1 MPQTHPDDLIL
12 KNLWFF
18 NDVKLKWEKFRREDT
33 KPTAS
38 NPNSGEQ
45 RKSRSNLCRFTY
57 FVFHL
62 AALLLTETPVKKKK
76 RKKKRKKKVRNKSAF
91 WPQTALIRV
100 TEDRSVGSVRSTGHP
115 ELHTREKN
123 TLGGV
128 WVGRYRSSL
137 VSTLR
142 SGSLL
147 DTSNGRASSLTFDAF
162 DWSRERER
170 EKKNAPS
177 LPSAVCA
184 EGQLRHFH
192 NMCRSLTLDLF
203 YWFVFKIKVH
213 LFSLCCGSVISH
225 SDTKLKHENINS
237 KGYF

>member
-1 MPQTHPDDLIL
+1 M
-12 KNLWFF
+12 
-18 NDVKLKWEKFRREDT
+18 
-33 KPTAS
+33 
-38 NPNSGEQ
+38 
-45 RKSRSNLCRFTY
+45 
-57 FVFHL
+57 
-62 AALLLTETPVKKKK
+62 
-76 RKKKRKKKVRNKSAF
+76 RNKSAF

-170 EKKNAPS
+170 EKKNVMTPPPPS
-177 LPSAVCA
+177 RALCALKDNYVIFTICAGLSPSIC
-184 EGQLRHFH
+184 FI
-192 NMCRSLTLDLF
+192 DLF
-203 YWFVFKIKVH
+203 FKIKVH
-213 LFSLCCGSVISH
+213 LFSLCCGSVISKRH

>member
-1 MPQTHPDDLIL
+1 M
-12 KNLWFF
+12 
-18 NDVKLKWEKFRREDT
+18 
-33 KPTAS
+33 
-38 NPNSGEQ
+38 
-45 RKSRSNLCRFTY
+45 
-57 FVFHL
+57 
-62 AALLLTETPVKKKK
+62 
-76 RKKKRKKKVRNKSAF
+76 RNKSAF

-147 DTSNGRASSLTFDAF
+147 DTSNGQASSLTFDAF

-170 EKKNAPS
+170 KKKRYDPAPS
-177 LPSAVCA
+177 LPSALCA

-213 LFSLCCGSVISH
+213 LFSLCCGSVISKRH